1 MKTKINSDIIKRIE
15 EFLKRKTE
23 MNNKTDLLKTFDKNP
38 LTLDYKI
45 FEFRDKNNNIWYKLK
60 KKNIFGVYF
69 WIRGG
74 FLDSEYGGE
83 TVRYSFFP
91 IEFSDK
97 QACLRYIK
105 RKNNYFN
112 SKKLTIK
119 EVDFLFE
126 GERTQS

>member
-1 MKTKINSDIIKRIE
+1 MNS
-15 EFLKRKTE
+15 
-23 MNNKTDLLKTFDKNP
+23 KTDLLKTFDKNP
-38 LTLDYKI
+38 LTLNYKI
-45 FEFRDKNNNIWYKLK
+45 FEFRDKNNDVLYKLK

-74 FLDSEYGGE
+74 FLDSEYCGE

-91 IEFSDK
+91 IEFEDK

-112 SKKLTIK
+112 SKKINIK

-126 GERTQS
+126 GETP

>member
-38 LTLDYKI
+38 STLDYKI

-74 FLDSEYGGE
+74 FFTSDWHEYDGE
-83 TVRYSFFP
+83 NVRYSFFP

-97 QACLRYIK
+97 EACLRYIE

-119 EVDFLFE
+119 EVDF
-126 GERTQS
+126 